1 MNKKS
6 LKELKKLIEDDI
18 KYQDEFIN
26 LSKDNN
32 NYQVKEMRIKAEN
45 RKESMEVVLNY
56 INNGSKV
63 LFNKIMI
70 DL

>member
-63 LFNKIMI
+63 LFNKVMI